1 MNNID
6 IKNNF
11 INQLKEKYK
20 IIIGIVLFILLLVI
34 IIQVYFFYNNKKI
47 LDTSIVYNQIKSDLE
62 NNESTDLLNEISK
75 EKNFYG
81 VLAKI
86 DIINL
91 KLNNNELESAY
102 QDYITLLNQNNL
114 DNLYKS
120 TIGIQASYNFL
131 RLLSEES
138 NMNKLS
144 EFKTKINELLSFVD
158 PSIDSFIGFNL
169 EILYLLSILE
179 QDFSNS
185 LSLSNESQDL
195 YQQIQEGD
203 RISAFIKERV
213 KKINDFQKIL
223 TILT

>member
-47 LDTSIVYNQIKSDLE
+47 LDTSIVYNETKADFK
-62 NNESTDLLNEISK
+62 NNEFISLLDEISK

-86 DIINL
+86 DKINL
-91 KLNNNELESAY
+91 KLSNNELESAY
-102 QDYITLLNQNNL
+102 QDYLTLLNQSNL
-114 DNLYKS
+114 VNLYKS
-120 TIGIQASYNFL
+120 TISIQASYNFL

-144 EFKTKINELLSFVD
+144 EFKTKINKLLSFVD
-158 PSIDSFIGFNL
+158 PSIDSFNGFNL
-169 EILYLLSILE
+169 EILYLLSIFE
-179 QDFSNS
+179 QDFTNS
-185 LSLSNESQDL
+185 LSLSSESKNL
-195 YQQIQEGD
+195 YQQIQEGN
-203 RISAFIKERV
+203 RVSAFIKERV
-213 KKINDFQKIL
+213 KKINDFQKYK
-223 TILT
+223 

>member
-20 IIIGIVLFILLLVI
+20 IIIGIVLFIFLLVI

-47 LDTSIVYNQIKSDLE
+47 LDTSIIYNETKSDFK
-62 NNESTDLLNEISK
+62 NNEFISLLDEISK

-86 DIINL
+86 DKINL
-91 KLNNNELESAY
+91 KLNNNELDSAY
-102 QDYITLLNQNNL
+102 QDYITLLNQSNL
-114 DNLYKS
+114 ANLYKS
-120 TIGIQASYNFL
+120 TISIQASYSFL

-144 EFKTKINELLSFVD
+144 EFKTKINKLLSFVD

-213 KKINDFQKIL
+213 KKINDFQKYK
-223 TILT
+223 

>member
-20 IIIGIVLFILLLVI
+20 IIIGIILFILLMVI
-34 IIQVYFFYNNKKI
+34 IIQIYNFYNNKKI
-47 LDTSIVYNQIKSDLE
+47 LDTSIVYNEIKSDVT
-62 NNESTDLLNEISK
+62 NNEFINLLDEISK

-81 VLAKI
+81 VLASI
-86 DIINL
+86 DKINL
-91 KLNNNELESAY
+91 KLSSNELESAY
-102 QDYITLLNQNNL
+102 QDYITLLTQSNL
-114 DNLYKS
+114 ENLYKS
-120 TIGIQASYNFL
+120 TISIQASYNFL

-138 NMNKLS
+138 NMNKLP
-144 EFKTKINELLSFVD
+144 EFKEKITKLLFFVD
-158 PSIDSFIGFNL
+158 PSIDSYIGFNL

-185 LSLSNESQDL
+185 LTLSNESQNL

-213 KKINDFQKIL
+213 KKINDFQKYK
-223 TILT
+223 

>member
-20 IIIGIVLFILLLVI
+20 IIIGIVLFIFLLVI
-34 IIQVYFFYNNKKI
+34 IFQVYFFYNNKKI

-62 NNESTDLLNEISK
+62 NNEFANLLNEISK
-75 EKNFYG
+75 DKNFYG

-120 TIGIQASYNFL
+120 AISIQASYNFL
-131 RLLSEES
+131 RLLSDKS
-138 NMNKLS
+138 NKNKLP
-144 EFKTKINELLSFVD
+144 EFNTKITELLSFVD
-158 PSIDSFIGFNL
+158 PSIDSYIGFNL

-179 QDFSNS
+179 QDFTNS
-185 LSLSNESQDL
+185 LSLSNESKNL

-203 RISAFIKERV
+203 RVSAFIKERV
-213 KKINDFQKIL
+213 KKINDFQKYK
-223 TILT
+223 

>member
-20 IIIGIVLFILLLVI
+20 IIIGIILFIFLLVI

-47 LDTSIVYNQIKSDLE
+47 LDTSIVYYETKSDFK
-62 NNESTDLLNEISK
+62 NNEFISLLDEISK

-86 DIINL
+86 DKINL
-91 KLNNNELESAY
+91 KLSNNELDSAY

-114 DNLYKS
+114 SNLYKS
-120 TIGIQASYNFL
+120 TISIQASYNFL

-213 KKINDFQKIL
+213 KKINDFQKYK
-223 TILT
+223 

>member
-11 INQLKEKYK
+11 INQIKEKYK
-20 IIIGIVLFILLLVI
+20 IIIGIILFIFLLVI
-34 IIQVYFFYNNKKI
+34 IIQVYFYYNNKKI
-47 LDTSIVYNQIKSDLE
+47 LDTSIIYNETKSDFK
-62 NNESTDLLNEISK
+62 NNEFINLLDEISK

-86 DIINL
+86 DKINL
-91 KLNNNELESAY
+91 KLNNNELDSAY
-102 QDYITLLNQNNL
+102 QDYITLLNQSNL
-114 DNLYKS
+114 ANLYKS
-120 TIGIQASYNFL
+120 AISIQASYSFL

-144 EFKTKINELLSFVD
+144 EFKTKINKLLSFVD

-169 EILYLLSILE
+169 EILFLLSILE

-213 KKINDFQKIL
+213 KKINDFQKYK
-223 TILT
+223 

>member
-20 IIIGIVLFILLLVI
+20 MIIGIVLFIFLLII
-34 IIQVYFFYNNKKI
+34 IIQVYFFYNDKKI
-47 LDTSIVYNQIKSDLE
+47 LDTSIVYNETKSDFK
-62 NNESTDLLNEISK
+62 NNEFIGLLDEISK

-86 DIINL
+86 DKINL
-91 KLNNNELESAY
+91 KLSNNELDSAY
-102 QDYITLLNQNNL
+102 QDYITLLNQSNL
-114 DNLYKS
+114 ANLYKS
-120 TIGIQASYNFL
+120 TISIQASYNFL

-144 EFKTKINELLSFVD
+144 EFKTKINKLLSFVD

-185 LSLSNESQDL
+185 LTLSNDSQDL

-213 KKINDFQKIL
+213 KKINDFQKYK
-223 TILT
+223 

>member
-20 IIIGIVLFILLLVI
+20 IIIGIILFIFLLVI

-47 LDTSIVYNQIKSDLE
+47 LDTSIIYNETKSDFK
-62 NNESTDLLNEISK
+62 NNEFISLLDEISK

-86 DIINL
+86 DKINL
-91 KLNNNELESAY
+91 KLSNNELESAY
-102 QDYITLLNQNNL
+102 QDYLTLLNQSNL
-114 DNLYKS
+114 ANLYKS
-120 TIGIQASYNFL
+120 TISIQASYNFL

-158 PSIDSFIGFNL
+158 PSIDSFNGFNL

-213 KKINDFQKIL
+213 KKINDFQKYK
-223 TILT
+223 

>member
-20 IIIGIVLFILLLVI
+20 IIIGIILFIFLLVI

-47 LDTSIVYNQIKSDLE
+47 LDTSIVYNETKSDFKNKEFL
-62 NNESTDLLNEISK
+62 SLLDEISK

-86 DIINL
+86 DKINL
-91 KLNNNELESAY
+91 KLSNNELESAY
-102 QDYITLLNQNNL
+102 QDYITLLNQSNL
-114 DNLYKS
+114 ANLYKS
-120 TIGIQASYNFL
+120 TISIQASYNLL

-185 LSLSNESQDL
+185 LTLSNESQDL

-213 KKINDFQKIL
+213 KKINDFQKYK
-223 TILT
+223 

>member
-20 IIIGIVLFILLLVI
+20 IIVGIVLSILLLVI

-47 LDTSIVYNQIKSDLE
+47 LDTSILYNETKSDFK
-62 NNESTDLLNEISK
+62 NNEFIGLLDEISK

-86 DIINL
+86 DKINL
-91 KLNNNELESAY
+91 KLSNKELESAY
-102 QDYITLLNQNNL
+102 QDYLILLNQSNL
-114 DNLYKS
+114 GNLYQS
-120 TIGIQASYNFL
+120 TISIQASYNFL

-213 KKINDFQKIL
+213 KKINDFQKYK
-223 TILT
+223 

>member
-20 IIIGIVLFILLLVI
+20 IIIGIVLFIFLLVI
-34 IIQVYFFYNNKKI
+34 IFQVYFFYNNKKI
-47 LDTSIVYNQIKSDLE
+47 LDTSIIYNETKSDFK
-62 NNESTDLLNEISK
+62 NNEFISLLDEISK

-86 DIINL
+86 DKINL
-91 KLNNNELESAY
+91 KLNNNELDSAY
-102 QDYITLLNQNNL
+102 QDYITLLNQSNL
-114 DNLYKS
+114 ANLYKS
-120 TIGIQASYNFL
+120 AISIQASYNFL

-138 NMNKLS
+138 SMNKLS
-144 EFKTKINELLSFVD
+144 EFKTKINKLLSFVD
-158 PSIDSFIGFNL
+158 PSIDSFNGFNL

-213 KKINDFQKIL
+213 KKINDFQKYK
-223 TILT
+223 

>member
-20 IIIGIVLFILLLVI
+20 IIIGIVLFIFLLVI
-34 IIQVYFFYNNKKI
+34 IIQVYFFYNNQKI
-47 LDTSIVYNQIKSDLE
+47 LDTSIVYSQIKSDLE
-62 NNESTDLLNEISK
+62 NNEFKELLNEISK

-91 KLNNNELESAY
+91 KLNNNELESAF

-120 TIGIQASYNFL
+120 TIGIQASYNYL
-131 RLLSEES
+131 RLLSDEL
-138 NMNKLS
+138 NKNKLP
-144 EFKTKINELLSFVD
+144 EFNTKITELLSFVD
-158 PSIDSFIGFNL
+158 PSIDSYIGFNL
-169 EILYLLSILE
+169 EILYLLSIFE

-185 LSLSNESQDL
+185 LSLSTESKNL
-195 YQQIQEGD
+195 YQQIQED
-203 RISAFIKERV
+203 DKISAFIKERV
-213 KKINDFQKIL
+213 KKINDFQKYK
-223 TILT
+223 

>member
-20 IIIGIVLFILLLVI
+20 IIIGIILFIFLLVI

-47 LDTSIVYNQIKSDLE
+47 LDTSIVYSQIKSDLE
-62 NNESTDLLNEISK
+62 NNEFTELLNEISK

-91 KLNNNELESAY
+91 KLNNKELESAY

-131 RLLSEES
+131 RLLSQES
-138 NMNKLS
+138 YKNKFT
-144 EFKTKINELLSFVD
+144 EFKTKITELLSFVD
-158 PSIDSFIGFNL
+158 PSIDNYIGFNL
-169 EILYLLSILE
+169 EILYLLSIFE
-179 QDFSNS
+179 QDFTNS
-185 LSLSNESQDL
+185 LSLSNESKNL
-195 YQQIQEGD
+195 YQQIQESD
-203 RISAFIKERV
+203 RVSAFIKERV
-213 KKINDFQKIL
+213 KKINDFQKYK
-223 TILT
+223 

>member
-20 IIIGIVLFILLLVI
+20 IIIGIVLFIFLLVI

-47 LDTSIVYNQIKSDLE
+47 LDTSIVYNQIKSDLQ
-62 NNESTDLLNEISK
+62 NNEFADLLNEISK

-120 TIGIQASYNFL
+120 TIGIQASYNYL
-131 RLLSEES
+131 RLLSDEL
-138 NMNKLS
+138 NKNKLP
-144 EFKTKINELLSFVD
+144 EFNTKITELLSFVD
-158 PSIDSFIGFNL
+158 PSIDSYIGFNL
-169 EILYLLSILE
+169 EILYLLSIFE
-179 QDFSNS
+179 QDFSSS
-185 LSLSNESQDL
+185 LSLSNESKNL

-203 RISAFIKERV
+203 RVSAFIKERV
-213 KKINDFQKIL
+213 KKINDFQKYK
-223 TILT
+223 

>member
-6 IKNNF
+6 INNNF

-20 IIIGIVLFILLLVI
+20 IIIGIVLFIFLLVI

-91 KLNNNELESAY
+91 KLNN
-102 QDYITLLNQNNL
+102 
-114 DNLYKS
+114 
-120 TIGIQASYNFL
+120 
-131 RLLSEES
+131 
-138 NMNKLS
+138 MN
-144 EFKTKINELLSFVD
+144 
-158 PSIDSFIGFNL
+158 
-169 EILYLLSILE
+169 
-179 QDFSNS
+179 
-185 LSLSNESQDL
+185 
-195 YQQIQEGD
+195 
-203 RISAFIKERV
+203 
-213 KKINDFQKIL
+213 
-223 TILT
+223 

>member
-20 IIIGIVLFILLLVI
+20 IIIGIILFIFLLVI

-47 LDTSIVYNQIKSDLE
+47 LDTSIIYNETKSDFK
-62 NNESTDLLNEISK
+62 NNEFISLLDEISK

-86 DIINL
+86 DKINL
-91 KLNNNELESAY
+91 KLSNNELDSAY
-102 QDYITLLNQNNL
+102 QDYINLLNQSNL
-114 DNLYKS
+114 ANLYKS
-120 TIGIQASYNFL
+120 TISIQASYKFL

-138 NMNKLS
+138 NKNKLS
-144 EFKTKINELLSFVD
+144 EFKTKINKLLSFVD

-213 KKINDFQKIL
+213 KKINDFQKYK
-223 TILT
+223 

>member
-47 LDTSIVYNQIKSDLE
+47 LDTSIVYNETKSDFK
-62 NNESTDLLNEISK
+62 NNEFISLLDEISK

-86 DIINL
+86 DKINL
-91 KLNNNELESAY
+91 KLSNNELDSAY
-102 QDYITLLNQNNL
+102 QDYITLLNQSNL
-114 DNLYKS
+114 ANLYKS
-120 TIGIQASYNFL
+120 TISIQASYNFL

-213 KKINDFQKIL
+213 KKINDFQKYK
-223 TILT
+223 

>member
-20 IIIGIVLFILLLVI
+20 IIIGIILFIFLLVI

-47 LDTSIVYNQIKSDLE
+47 LDTSIIYNETKSDFK
-62 NNESTDLLNEISK
+62 NNEFINLLDEISK

-86 DIINL
+86 DKINL
-91 KLNNNELESAY
+91 KLRNNELDSAY
-102 QDYITLLNQNNL
+102 QDYITLLNQSNL
-114 DNLYKS
+114 ANLYKS
-120 TIGIQASYNFL
+120 TISIQASYSFL

-213 KKINDFQKIL
+213 KKINDFQKYK
-223 TILT
+223 

>member
-20 IIIGIVLFILLLVI
+20 IIVGIVLSILLLVI
-34 IIQVYFFYNNKKI
+34 IIQVYFFYKNKKI
-47 LDTSIVYNQIKSDLE
+47 LDTSILYNETKSDFK
-62 NNESTDLLNEISK
+62 NNEFIALLDEISK

-86 DIINL
+86 DKINL
-91 KLNNNELESAY
+91 KLSNNELESAY
-102 QDYITLLNQNNL
+102 QDYLILLNQSNL
-114 DNLYKS
+114 ANLYQS
-120 TIGIQASYNFL
+120 TISIQASYNFL

-185 LSLSNESQDL
+185 LILSNESQDL

-213 KKINDFQKIL
+213 KKINDFQKYK
-223 TILT
+223 

>member
-20 IIIGIVLFILLLVI
+20 IIVGIVLSILLLVI
-34 IIQVYFFYNNKKI
+34 IIQVYFFYKNKKI
-47 LDTSIVYNQIKSDLE
+47 LDTSVLYNETKSDFK
-62 NNESTDLLNEISK
+62 NNEFIALLDEISK

-86 DIINL
+86 DKINL
-91 KLNNNELESAY
+91 KLSNNELESAY
-102 QDYITLLNQNNL
+102 QDYLILLNQSNL
-114 DNLYKS
+114 ANLYQS
-120 TIGIQASYNFL
+120 TISIQASYNFL

-213 KKINDFQKIL
+213 KKINDFQKYK
-223 TILT
+223 

>member
-20 IIIGIVLFILLLVI
+20 IIIGIILFIFLLVI

-47 LDTSIVYNQIKSDLE
+47 LDTSIVYNETKSDFK
-62 NNESTDLLNEISK
+62 NNEFISLLDEISK

-86 DIINL
+86 DKINL
-91 KLNNNELESAY
+91 KLSNNELESAY
-102 QDYITLLNQNNL
+102 QDYITLLNQSNL
-114 DNLYKS
+114 GNLYKS
-120 TIGIQASYNFL
+120 TISIQASYNFL

-138 NMNKLS
+138 NMNKLP
-144 EFKTKINELLSFVD
+144 EFKAKITEFLFFLD
-158 PSIDSFIGFNL
+158 PSIDSYIGFNL

-185 LSLSNESQDL
+185 LTLSNESQNL

-203 RISAFIKERV
+203 RISTFIKERV
-213 KKINDFQKIL
+213 KKINDFQKYK
-223 TILT
+223 

>member
-47 LDTSIVYNQIKSDLE
+47 LDTSIVYNQIKTDLE

-114 DNLYKS
+114 DNL
-120 TIGIQASYNFL
+120 
-131 RLLSEES
+131 
-138 NMNKLS
+138 
-144 EFKTKINELLSFVD
+144 
-158 PSIDSFIGFNL
+158 
-169 EILYLLSILE
+169 
-179 QDFSNS
+179 
-185 LSLSNESQDL
+185 
-195 YQQIQEGD
+195 
-203 RISAFIKERV
+203 
-213 KKINDFQKIL
+213 
-223 TILT
+223 

>member
-47 LDTSIVYNQIKSDLE
+47 LDTSIIYNETKSDFK
-62 NNESTDLLNEISK
+62 NNEFINLLDEISK

-86 DIINL
+86 DKINL
-91 KLNNNELESAY
+91 KLSNNELDSAY
-102 QDYITLLNQNNL
+102 QDYITLLNQSNL
-114 DNLYKS
+114 ANLYKS
-120 TIGIQASYNFL
+120 TISIQASYSFL

-144 EFKTKINELLSFVD
+144 EFKTKINKLLSFVD

-213 KKINDFQKIL
+213 KKIHEFYIF
-223 TILT
+223 I

>member
-20 IIIGIVLFILLLVI
+20 IIIGIILFIFLLVI

-47 LDTSIVYNQIKSDLE
+47 LDTSIVYSQIKSDLE
-62 NNESTDLLNEISK
+62 NNEFTELLNEISK

-131 RLLSEES
+131 RLLSKES
-138 NMNKLS
+138 YKNKFT
-144 EFKTKINELLSFVD
+144 EYKTKINELLSFVD
-158 PSIDSFIGFNL
+158 PSIDSYIGFNL
-169 EILYLLSILE
+169 EILYLLSIFE
-179 QDFSNS
+179 QDFTNS
-185 LSLSNESQDL
+185 LSLSNESINL
-195 YQQIQEGD
+195 YQQIQESD
-203 RISAFIKERV
+203 RVSAFIKERV
-213 KKINDFQKIL
+213 KKINDFQKYK
-223 TILT
+223 

>member
-20 IIIGIVLFILLLVI
+20 IIIGIILFIFLLVI

-47 LDTSIVYNQIKSDLE
+47 LDTSIVYNETKSDFK
-62 NNESTDLLNEISK
+62 NNEFISLLDEISK

-86 DIINL
+86 DKINL
-91 KLNNNELESAY
+91 KLSNNELDSAY
-102 QDYITLLNQNNL
+102 QDYITLLNQSNL
-114 DNLYKS
+114 ANLYKS
-120 TIGIQASYNFL
+120 TISIQASYNFL

-144 EFKTKINELLSFVD
+144 EFKKKINKLLSFVD

-213 KKINDFQKIL
+213 KKINDFQKYK
-223 TILT
+223 